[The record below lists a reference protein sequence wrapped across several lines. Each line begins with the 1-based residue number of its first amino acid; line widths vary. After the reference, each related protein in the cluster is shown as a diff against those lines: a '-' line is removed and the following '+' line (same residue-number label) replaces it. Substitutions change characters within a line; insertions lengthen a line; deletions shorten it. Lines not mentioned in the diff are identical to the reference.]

1 MSEVLLDY
9 SCECG
14 HLVWNAYRMEPSTK
28 WRESAAC
35 STMEKFHAQTIS
47 VRIAGV
53 VNRRNDTFRS
63 VVLGC
68 SKAIPEWML
77 QQLCSWKI
85 LVLCSRVDK
94 MSAVSVTAC
103 ANECIYREGAETI
116 ISPPYVFIPLVK
128 SMLRTDFQVAA
139 QNCWKNKGGAF
150 TGEIRFYS

>member
-1 MSEVLLDY
+1 MSEVLLSY
-9 SCECG
+9 SCDCG

-28 WRESAAC
+28 WRKSAAC

-47 VRIAGV
+47 VRIARGV
-53 VNRRNDTFRS
+53 HRRNDTFRS

-68 SKAIPEWML
+68 RKGTAEWML

-94 MSAVSVTAC
+94 MSAVSVTAW
-103 ANECIYREGAETI
+103 ANKCIYWEGAETI

-150 TGEIRFYS
+150 TGEIRF